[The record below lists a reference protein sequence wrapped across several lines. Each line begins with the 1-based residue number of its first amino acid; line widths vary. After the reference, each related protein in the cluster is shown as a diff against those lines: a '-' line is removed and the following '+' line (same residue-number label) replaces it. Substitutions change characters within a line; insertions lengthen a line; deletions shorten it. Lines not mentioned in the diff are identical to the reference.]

1 VINAFIFTILYPS
14 VIDDFVVHI
23 RKNQKGILLGIFTLL
38 NRLVTTIDELIFAVV
53 HSLTGFE
60 PGITTYAKIALV
72 ADNSKCNNI
81 YIQ

>member
-53 HSLTGFE
+53 HSPTGFE
-60 PGITTYAKIALV
+60 HGITTYAKIALV
-72 ADNSKCNNI
+72 ADNFKCNNI